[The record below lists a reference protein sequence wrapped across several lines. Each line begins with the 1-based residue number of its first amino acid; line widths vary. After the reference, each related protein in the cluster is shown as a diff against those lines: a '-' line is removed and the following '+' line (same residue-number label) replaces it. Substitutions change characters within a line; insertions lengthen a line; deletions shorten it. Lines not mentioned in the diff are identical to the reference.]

1 MLKYW
6 IGFLIAT
13 ISTLALAAEERVQV
27 EPLSGLPQTQ
37 HIASPASSGQ
47 RSAMEI
53 WLSDSVRYL
62 NFIRPSTFYVSSRQ
76 WLEFAAQYE
85 TEEFGSKFRGN
96 AEYVKKAEQEF
107 QEAIKTGGVAEKI
120 LKEGKLILYY
130 PANYASL
137 ADKPALPEL
146 FLNAI
151 VNMGKGYSWPQTND
165 CGQEYGCQ
173 MIIHFVPGSLETDTI
188 EVSRE

>member
-13 ISTLALAAEERVQV
+13 ISALALAAEERVQV
-27 EPLSGLPQTQ
+27 EPLSGLPQTL
-37 HIASPASSGQ
+37 HIASPGSSGQ

-53 WLSDSVRYL
+53 WLSDSIRYL
-62 NFIRPSTFYVSSRQ
+62 NFIRPCTFYVSSRQ

-107 QEAIKTGGVAEKI
+107 QEAIKTGGVAKKI
-120 LKEGKLILYY
+120 LKEEKLIIYF
-130 PANYASL
+130 PANYDSL
-137 ADKPALPEL
+137 ADKPALSEI
-146 FLNAI
+146 FFTAI
-151 VNMGKGYSWPQTND
+151 DHMVQGYHSPQIDD
-165 CGQEYGCQ
+165 CGEEYGCQ
-173 MIIHFVPGSLETDTI
+173 MIIHFVPGSLEPDTI